1 MAGREAYPTHRQYV
15 IAWVVSYNYP
25 RVAYATFGVAMGKFL
40 IGFVTGI
47 ALVFLTVVLLVFA
60 LLRFR
65 EKPPQIAAN
74 SVLVLRLDGAIP
86 EKPPVELPSFLGGDR
101 APVTVAGVW
110 MSLKKAAADPHIKA
124 VALEPE
130 GIAAGWATLEEL
142 RMDIEQFRKS
152 GKPVYAYLRTPGMRE
167 YYLAAAA
174 DRIYLGP
181 ADQMYVKGLRAEM
194 MYFKKTLDKL
204 GVVVDVEH
212 AGKYKDFGDMFN
224 RTDMSPETR
233 EVMSSVV
240 DDLYGNMVARIADG
254 RRKSPEEVRAIIDQ
268 GPFTAS
274 QALKAGLVDALRF
287 EDQMWGELKD
297 RLHAGNPVKVSLDRY
312 MKVPPE
318 SVGLEGKDHI
328 ALVIGEGDIV
338 RGDANDDGLSESSLT
353 AHGFIKLLR
362 QVAGDS
368 TIKAVVVRINS
379 PGGEVTASDEIWRE
393 MNLLSRKKPT
403 VISMSDAAASGG
415 YYMAMTGDPIVA
427 YPGTLTGSIGV
438 VFGKPNLHGLYD
450 KIGIT
455 KDFIERGQHA
465 GIDSDYRPLTVDE
478 RQMLRAG
485 IDESYKDFVTK
496 VAEARHRKFEEIEP
510 LSQGRVWMGD
520 QAKANGLVDEVGGL
534 DTALNL
540 AKRKAG
546 IPTVENVTV
555 VIYPARRDFLDILM
569 RKSSSDM
576 LESRLTQVFGR
587 MPFHAWMKGGYL
599 RLMPYWVEVR

>member
-1 MAGREAYPTHRQYV
+1 MV
-15 IAWVVSYNYP
+15 
-25 RVAYATFGVAMGKFL
+25 KFL

-47 ALVFLTVVLLVFA
+47 TLVFLTVVLLFFA

-74 SVLVLRLDGAIP
+74 SVLVLRLEGEIP
-86 EKPPVELPSFLGGDR
+86 EKPPVELPSFLAGDR

-110 MSLKKAAADPHIKA
+110 MSLKMAAADPHIKA
-124 VALEPE
+124 IALEPE
-130 GIAAGWATLEEL
+130 GVAAGWARLEEL
-142 RMDIEQFRKS
+142 RMDIERFRKS
-152 GKPVYAYLRTPGMRE
+152 GKPVYAYLRTPGTRE

-224 RTDMSPETR
+224 RTAMSPETR
-233 EVMSSVV
+233 EVMTSVV

-254 RRKSPEEVRAIIDQ
+254 RKKSPEEVRAIVDQ
-268 GPFTAS
+268 GPFTAA
-274 QALKAGLVDALRF
+274 QALKAGLVDELRF

-297 RLHAGNPVKVSLDRY
+297 RLHSGDPVKVPLDKY

-318 SVGLEGKDHI
+318 TVGLQGKDHI

-338 RGDANDDGLSESSLT
+338 RGDASDDGSVESSLT
-353 AHGFIKLLR
+353 AHGFVKLLR

-393 MNLLSRKKPT
+393 MNLLSKKKPT

-455 KDFIERGQHA
+455 KDAIERGRHA
-465 GIDSDYRPLTVDE
+465 GIDSDYRPLTEDE

-485 IDESYKDFVTK
+485 IDESYKDFVAK
-496 VAEARHRKFEEIEP
+496 VAAARHRKFEEIEP

-520 QAKANGLVDEVGGL
+520 QAKANGLVDEIGGL
-534 DTALNL
+534 DTALDL
-540 AKRKAG
+540 AKRKAN
-546 IPTVENVTV
+546 IPAAENVTV
-555 VIYPARRDFLDILM
+555 VTYPARRDFLDILM
-569 RKSSSDM
+569 RKSSGDM

-587 MPFHAWMKGGYL
+587 MPFRAWMKGGYL